1 MMEGGMGQPGV
12 AGKCRKTVTHGGG
25 RRRLRRLDPGSSGV
39 EILPAWSS
47 SRPPPPLPERVQ
59 WWWPESAPTAET

>member
-1 MMEGGMGQPGV
+1 MGRFGV

-25 RRRLRRLDPGSSGV
+25 RRRLRGPDPGSSTGGWPGNFY
-39 EILPAWSS
+39 LHG
-47 SRPPPPLPERVQ
+47 RPPPSWTARVQ